1 MQDHTITISSGTVK
15 ERNMRV
21 RELLSR
27 GYMPIQFYERNT
39 EYVGVTEGRYV
50 DKEGKQQRVK
60 STAITSRFCVVMRRR
75 GVHREHKR
83 AYAQETTAPVHL
95 LQN

>member
-1 MQDHTITISSGTVK
+1 MQDHTITISAGSLQ

-27 GYMPIQFYERNT
+27 GYMPIKFFERQT

-50 DKEGKQQRVK
+50 DKDGKQQRVK
-60 STAITSRFCVVMRRR
+60 STAITSRFCVVMRKR

-83 AYAQETTAPVHL
+83 AYAEEAATS
-95 LQN
+95 

>member
-1 MQDHTITISSGTVK
+1 MQDHTITISSGSVK

-50 DKEGKQQRVK
+50 DKDGKQQRVK
-60 STAITSRFCVVMRRR
+60 STAITSRFCVVMRRAGERR
-75 GVHREHKR
+75 GIQR
-83 AYAQETTAPVHL
+83 AT
-95 LQN
+95 